1 MKVDQKV
8 EIIGKYGASLSL
20 IELGLGSF
28 LHAFHIPFSGVF
40 LSLNQ
45 GYILCRAAL
54 IGKKEN
60 LHHGR
65 FLPYTVSNIAA
76 FLKSLS
82 PAGKK
87 LGPMLSLSMQ
97 GLLFSLGTSIFGV
110 NSIGL
115 IIGMIFLSLWSFV
128 QPILTYYLFF
138 GNNLLEAADFLFKKS
153 LPFHG
158 LEYSD
163 LINIFLFVIILKL
176 TLAVLLAIVALRRL
190 DDNLYSQK
198 IETELLKMAQQ
209 KKSTQEISPLLG
221 SVKDLMR
228 PLFLCSLAITGL
240 FIYLSENNFG
250 KTAWYLMRPIA
261 VGLVFFYVSRTLTL
275 DRYLFKLLGGPLDGF
290 GKGCLTAL
298 NKVRTY
304 I

>member
-45 GYILCRAAL
+45 GYILCRAA
-54 IGKKEN
+54 IVGKREN
-60 LHHGR
+60 LLNSR
-65 FLPYTVSNIAA
+65 LIPYTVSNIAA

-97 GLLFSLGTSIFGV
+97 GLFFSVGTSLFGV
-110 NSIGL
+110 NSVGL
-115 IIGMIFLSLWSFV
+115 ILGMIFLSLWSFI

-138 GNNLLEAADFLFKKS
+138 GRNLLEAADYLFKKS

-158 LEYSD
+158 LDYSD
-163 LINIFLFVIILKL
+163 LIIVFLIVIFLKL
-176 TLAVLLAIVALRRL
+176 TFAVLLAVFALRRL
-190 DDNLYSQK
+190 DDNLYSKK
-198 IETELLKMAQQ
+198 IETELLKMAGQ
-209 KKSTQEISPLLG
+209 KKNTKKTSPLWG
-221 SVKDLMR
+221 AFKDLMR
-228 PLFLCSLAITGL
+228 PLFLFSLAITGL

-261 VGLVFFYVSRTLTL
+261 VALIFFYISRTLTL
-275 DRYLFKLLGGPLDGF
+275 DRYLIKLLGGPMDGF
-290 GKGCLTAL
+290 GKGCLMAL